1 VAFYGIT
8 GSSERT
14 VIVWS
19 DNIVLSEL
27 PVIPQKSFMPQLP
40 ISSLK
45 SKKNSPNPCPF
56 QKKSLPL
63 QPNAEKH
70 HNFINNK

>member
-45 SKKNSPNPCPF
+45 SKK
-56 QKKSLPL
+56 LPKPL
-63 QPNAEKH
+63 PIPEKILT
-70 HNFINNK
+70 FAAKC